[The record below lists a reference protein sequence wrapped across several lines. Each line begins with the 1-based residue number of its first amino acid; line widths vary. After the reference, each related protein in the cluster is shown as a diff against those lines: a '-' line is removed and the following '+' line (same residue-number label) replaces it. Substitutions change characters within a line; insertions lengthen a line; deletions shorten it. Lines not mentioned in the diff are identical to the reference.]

1 MANTIGTGGPGLF
14 PHRSL
19 NSDGQRHPLLNAT
32 AIGILVVGLASFSL
46 GLFIR
51 ADPSSGSGV
60 AVLTAATGLAALL
73 IGLFAQMISA
83 TREERI
89 IIVAGII
96 AGFVG
101 LALGLAHGGFA
112 G

>member
-1 MANTIGTGGPGLF
+1 MANTIQTGGPGLF

-19 NSDGQRHPLLNAT
+19 NSDGRRHPLLNA
-32 AIGILVVGLASFSL
+32 AAVLILLVGLASFAL

-51 ADPSSGSGV
+51 TDPSSGF
-60 AVLTAATGLAALL
+60 AVAATTAGMGLGALL
-73 IGLFAQMISA
+73 IGLFAQMMSE

-89 IIVAGII
+89 LIVAGII
-96 AGFVG
+96 AGFIG

-112 G
+112 